1 MAKKGAPTLFNPRPS
16 RPVLPKKESP
26 ATNTPSPG
34 SSQSL
39 PNSQSAP
46 GTPKKPSP
54 ATASPARPPPPRRAP
69 APKTEDDSGP
79 KLPEGPYSEY
89 RLMSSKLNGWKYDV
103 MKFESR
109 KKVELNDWTK
119 PVKLNR
125 KDTRR
130 NDPSAQPAQQ
140 AVGHMVGS
148 DGKLVLG
155 QDGKV
160 VMVDA
165 QGRPIRQ
172 ENGEAK
178 EEKGKDKDKKKRFQK
193 KTRQVF
199 LVPEATRQL
208 RREEKYPWVIED
220 AEQKEVW
227 LAQMEEVSKSQTH
240 AMFMPA
246 ANDVFKFVPAHRWYR
261 FQKKQAH
268 QVIKNLDEVE
278 SIVRM
283 FTLNTSHSLHST
295 TRRR

>member
-1 MAKKGAPTLFNPRPS
+1 MAKKGAPTLFNPKPS

-26 ATNTPSPG
+26 ATNTPSPA

-39 PNSQSAP
+39 PNTQSAP
-46 GTPKKPSP
+46 GTPKKPPP
-54 ATASPARPPPPRRAP
+54 ATATPASRSGTARRPPI
-69 APKTEDDSGP
+69 PKTEDDALP
-79 KLPEGPYSEY
+79 PLPEGEYSEY
-89 RLMSSKLNGWKYDV
+89 RLLSSKLNGWKYDV

-109 KKVELNDWTK
+109 KKVEINDWAK

-125 KDTRR
+125 KDLRR
-130 NDPSAQPAQQ
+130 NDGSAQPSQQ

-172 ENGEAK
+172 EIGEPK
-178 EEKGKDKDKKKRFQK
+178 EEKGKDKDKDKKKRFQK

-220 AEQKEVW
+220 AQQKEVW

-268 QVIKNLDEVE
+268 QVIKDLEEVE
-278 SIVRM
+278 SIVRVNQFEYYT
-283 FTLNTSHSLHST
+283 FTI
-295 TRRR
+295 